1 MVLRRSLRIAYRPG
15 NCKLEITCLAFQPTK
30 LVFSLVSDRLFLIEG
45 APSIVLAVFAGW
57 YLPND
62 PETAKF
68 LTEEERRVAV
78 GRLAKGN
85 V

>member
-1 MVLRRSLRIAYRPG
+1 VLLYSSFL
-15 NCKLEITCLAFQPTK
+15 
-30 LVFSLVSDRLFLIEG
+30 LVLNRLFLIEG
-45 APSIVLAVFAGW
+45 APSVVLAVFAGW

-68 LTEEERRVAV
+68 LNEEERRVAV
-78 GRLAKGN
+78 GRLAKGI